1 MWFLIIIWASSDL
14 GEIDGTA
21 SASVQSHSDDSTH
34 YHQSW
39 AIFWTNYLYYKI
51 KSWWSSTLVSMI
63 INIDY
68 YQENEWWQRCASS
81 TIRHPPVLPPT
92 QLPLERGEHNDGGDD
107 WWRWWWWLWCHF
119 PQTGLKIRKP
129 DTEESSTAMASV
141 IVIFLLLIVLLF
153 IVLIIMYGDS
163 KIT

>member
-1 MWFLIIIWASSDL
+1 MIIKAG
-14 GEIDGTA
+14 GEANCQKNGQINIVFMIMMIINIDF
-21 SASVQSHSDDSTH
+21 DD
-34 YHQSW
+34 HQHWLLSG
-39 AIFWTNYLYYKI
+39 K
-51 KSWWSSTLVSMI
+51 STLISII

-81 TIRHPPVLPPT
+81 TIRYPPVLPPT